1 MPGTNRIPD
10 EAGSMTHAK
19 IPEPVNTETNTD
31 WNTGTNEPVQAMPSR
46 RCDNHSGNAW
56 TGLMDTAIPEPV
68 DTEKNEITESV
79 SALGIHHSTPL
90 AEEMVDSISV
100 VHEVVL
106 GSDTLRTR

>member
-68 DTEKNEITESV
+68 NTEKTRGLSLFGVGEWV
-79 SALGIHHSTPL
+79 GG
-90 AEEMVDSISV
+90 VV

>member
-68 DTEKNEITESV
+68 KAERTKSILLSFFYALCTPSAITMFAMNLSYV
-79 SALGIHHSTPL
+79 SAD
-90 AEEMVDSISV
+90 E
-100 VHEVVL
+100 
-106 GSDTLRTR
+106 GS